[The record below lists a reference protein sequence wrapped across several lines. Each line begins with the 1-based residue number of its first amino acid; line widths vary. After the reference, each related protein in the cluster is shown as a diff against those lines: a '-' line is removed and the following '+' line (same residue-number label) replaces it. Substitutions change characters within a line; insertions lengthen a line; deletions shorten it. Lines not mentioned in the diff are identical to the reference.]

1 MISQSFIQEL
11 LNRIDIVDI
20 IEQSIPL
27 KKSGSNYVACCPFH
41 NEKTPSF
48 SVNQSKQFYHCFG
61 CGKHGNAINFLI
73 EFSGISFI
81 DAVENLAVQA
91 GMPMPDKTVI
101 TAAANRSSSRLKVD
115 TEIDNQEPIE
125 KKQDNQVM
133 QRMTDQLQRAA
144 DYYREQLKHA
154 TKAISYLK
162 QRGLSGEIAARF
174 KIGYAPD
181 ELRSLSQIFTDYDR
195 DESENLLLKNGLIIK
210 SNNGRYYDRFRAR
223 IIFPILNQ
231 KGQIIGFGGRVIDE
245 KGGPKY
251 LNSPETS
258 LFIKSR
264 ELYNLFSARKAI
276 RESRRVLVVEGYMDV
291 VVLSQ
296 YGIEYVVATLGTAT
310 TSSHI
315 QKLLRQTDE
324 IIFSFD
330 GDNAGKKAAWRA
342 LETSLAHLKD
352 GKKISFLFLPDGED
366 PDSFIRKF
374 GKQSFESLFE
384 KAIPLSDLLIG
395 ELSSRVNLESS
406 EGRAA
411 LIQIAKPLIQ
421 LVSAPILK
429 LILIKRLSQLT
440 GVNQEALTKIFES
453 KLKNANSQSSKQIE
467 SLRLQPISPY
477 HKLIKILLDDPRF
490 VNKLDRDL
498 SCLLNA
504 APQQTVLALE
514 ALVSF
519 YKSLSSQELE
529 TQKITETLLYFSET
543 MHAEE
548 LNKTTELK
556 LGWETEIDLE
566 AEFLGLLSRIKDM
579 QRKERMTVLQNKPL
593 NLLTEQEK
601 RELQQLANSS

>member
-11 LNRIDIVDI
+11 LNRIDIVDV

-73 EFSGISFI
+73 EFSGVSFI
-81 DAVENLAVQA
+81 DAVENLAAQV
-91 GMPMPDKTVI
+91 GMQVPRNNVASSKVVD
-101 TAAANRSSSRLKVD
+101 RSSSNLTSVVD
-115 TEIDNQEPIE
+115 AQKSIE
-125 KKQDNQVM
+125 KKQDDQILRCM
-133 QRMTDQLQRAA
+133 ADQLKVAA

-162 QRGLSGEIAARF
+162 QRGLSGELAARF
-174 KIGYAPD
+174 KIGYAPNG
-181 ELRSLSQIFTDYDR
+181 LRNLSQIFIDYDQ
-195 DESENLLLKNGLIIK
+195 DESENLLLRNGLIIRS
-210 SNNGRYYDRFRAR
+210 SNGKYYDRFRAR
-223 IIFPILNQ
+223 IIFPIHNQ
-231 KGQIIGFGGRVIDE
+231 KGQIVGFGGRVIDAE
-245 KGGPKY
+245 GEPKY
-251 LNSPETS
+251 LNSPETP
-258 LFIKSR
+258 LFIKSQ

-276 RESRRVLVVEGYMDV
+276 RESGRVLVVEGYMDV
-291 VVLSQ
+291 VMLSQ
-296 YGIEYVVATLGTAT
+296 YGIDYAVATLGTAT

-352 GKKISFLFLPDGED
+352 GKKISFLFLPDGDD

-374 GKQSFESLFE
+374 GKQTFESLFE
-384 KAIPLSDLLIG
+384 KAIPLSDMLIG
-395 ELSSRVNLESS
+395 ELSSRVNLQSS

-411 LIQIAKPLIQ
+411 VIQIAKPLIQ
-421 LVSAPILK
+421 LISAPILK
-429 LILIKRLSQLT
+429 LILIKRLSQLA
-440 GVNQEALTKIFES
+440 GVDQEALIKIFEN
-453 KLKNANSQSSKQIE
+453 KIKNASVQSSKQIE
-467 SLRLQPISPY
+467 NLRSQPISPY
-477 HKLIKILLDDPRF
+477 HKLMKILLLAPRF
-490 VNKLDRDL
+490 IYKLDQDL
-498 SCLLNA
+498 SFLFNGT
-504 APQQTVLALE
+504 PQQIGRALE
-514 ALVSF
+514 ALVNF
-519 YKSLSSQELE
+519 YKSLSSQALE
-529 TQKITETLLYFSET
+529 TQQIPETLLHFSET
-543 MHAEE
+543 THAEE

-556 LGWETEIDLE
+556 LGWENEIDLE
-566 AEFLGLLSRIKDM
+566 AEFLGLLSRIKDI

-601 RELQQLANSS
+601 KELQQLANLS